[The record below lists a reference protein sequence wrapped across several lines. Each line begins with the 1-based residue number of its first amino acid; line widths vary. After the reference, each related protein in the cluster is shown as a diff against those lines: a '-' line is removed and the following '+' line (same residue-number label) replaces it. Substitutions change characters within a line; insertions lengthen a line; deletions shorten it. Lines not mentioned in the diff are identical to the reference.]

1 MTGGIQVSTL
11 SLQRFNIFSAD
22 RYVYHSEIKTFGTI
36 PERQKALSTG
46 WLGRTWRANYT
57 VTSRLPYHPSLGKPN
72 DDFIPG
78 SQSALSHAA
87 LSFVHGGISPTY
99 LDATPYPSR
108 INELGASLLQ
118 KLQTRKQ
125 PTPYPPGAYPGLPSD
140 ATEGEKELY
149 DVNGPLWYRGWALDS
164 DTKVCREIDGVL
176 NNLGVRRLVMGHT
189 LNSEHILSRCD
200 GKILLI
206 DTSVLSI
213 ARCYG

>member
-1 MTGGIQVSTL
+1 MP
-11 SLQRFNIFSAD
+11 N
-22 RYVYHSEIKTFGTI
+22 RYVYPSEIKTFGSI
-36 PERQKALSTG
+36 PERQKVLSTG

-72 DDFIPG
+72 DDYIPG

-108 INELGASLLQ
+108 INTLGASLLR

-125 PTPYPPGAYPGLPSD
+125 PTPHPPGAYPGLPQD
-140 ATEGEKELY
+140 ATNEEKELY
-149 DVNGPLWYRGWALDS
+149 DANGPLWYRGWALDD
-164 DTKVCREIDGVL
+164 DTKVCSEIDGVL
-176 NNLGVRRLVMGHT
+176 DNLGVRRLVMGHT
-189 LNSEHILSRCD
+189 LNLEHIVSRCD

-206 DTSVLSI
+206 DT
-213 ARCYG
+213 